1 VFPGCRTQSRKAFP
15 LGMQGTRW
23 LPQFILKIYQRKFIK
38 IPVCEGRWLRGLHVR
53 ENLLHFS
60 NDSRNRMCFTFIIT
74 KWIMT
79 GASLPPTKK
88 KHPHMYIVRTYVW
101 QLPEISQKRSARQE
115 KIKHVRCKKR
125 DVDDYFTLLMDGWMD
140 GWMDGRLSG
149 RLFEWMIT
157 HQ

>member
-1 VFPGCRTQSRKAFP
+1 
-15 LGMQGTRW
+15 
-23 LPQFILKIYQRKFIK
+23 
-38 IPVCEGRWLRGLHVR
+38 
-53 ENLLHFS
+53 
-60 NDSRNRMCFTFIIT
+60 
-74 KWIMT
+74 
-79 GASLPPTKK
+79 
-88 KHPHMYIVRTYVW
+88 MYIVRTYVW